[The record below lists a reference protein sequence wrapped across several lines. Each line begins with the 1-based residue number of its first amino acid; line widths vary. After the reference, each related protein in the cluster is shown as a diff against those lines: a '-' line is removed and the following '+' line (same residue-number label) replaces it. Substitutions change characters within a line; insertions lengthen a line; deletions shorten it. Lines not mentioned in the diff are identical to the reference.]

1 MIPRWGSIL
10 RRDTITEQTEEG
22 SDVFKLV
29 ITGTKA
35 QELLENPTFVATV
48 NELTTQISDAILNS
62 PVNDPMMRQNYY
74 MLYKALE
81 NIVSLLKAS
90 ASTKLLV
97 ENQLEEQDEE
107 VDLTTDNNED

>member
-1 MIPRWGSIL
+1 
-10 RRDTITEQTEEG
+10 
-22 SDVFKLV
+22 
-29 ITGTKA
+29 
-35 QELLENPTFVATV
+35 
-48 NELTTQISDAILNS
+48 
-62 PVNDPMMRQNYY
+62 MMRQNYY

-97 ENQLEEQDEE
+97 QNQLEEQDEE